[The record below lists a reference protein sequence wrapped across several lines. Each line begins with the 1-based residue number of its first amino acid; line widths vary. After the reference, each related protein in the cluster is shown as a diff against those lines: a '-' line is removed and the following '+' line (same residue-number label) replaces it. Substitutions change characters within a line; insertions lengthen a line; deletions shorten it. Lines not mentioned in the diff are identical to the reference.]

1 MNIVLYSV
9 RLGDSEHK
17 PISDV
22 FTNATDGGGQ
32 GQFFPIR
39 LQGVTRRVPPCCPL
53 KGMQNLIKQIQFH
66 VNNIPAFKYMG
77 VSSFAYKKHSVL
89 KYLCLLLTLI
99 S

>member
-32 GQFFPIR
+32 GQFSQADFREWPDEF
-39 LQGVTRRVPPCCPL
+39 L
-53 KGMQNLIKQIQFH
+53 
-66 VNNIPAFKYMG
+66 PA
-77 VSSFAYKKHSVL
+77 AH
-89 KYLCLLLTLI
+89 
-99 S
+99 